1 LGALLGA
8 SSSGKTQDFGS
19 WIPGSNP
26 GAPAK
31 LSFTLHRQQ
40 IMNEKI
46 KIISGNS
53 NRPLAQK
60 IAAYLNL
67 PLCDAEIGRFSDGEI
82 SVKINENIRGKDV
95 FIIQSTNPPAETLL
109 ELLVIADAA
118 RRASAER
125 TTAVIPYYGY
135 ARQDRKDQPRVPITS
150 KLLANLIA
158 ASGADRVLT
167 MDLHAAQIQGFF
179 DIPLDHLFANPVFY
193 EYCSGFKSDE
203 FVVLADLG
211 SIKMVRNFAKKLSMP
226 FAVLDKKRHVANQVE
241 VLNVIGEVKGKNV
254 IVRDDIVDTAG
265 TLTQAA
271 DFLVKL
277 GAKEIYAC
285 LTHAVLSG
293 RSLELIENSSI
304 KKVVISD
311 TIDTQSKK
319 LSPKFEIASVGKI
332 FGEAIKRIHAG
343 ESVSSL
349 FEY

>member
-1 LGALLGA
+1 
-8 SSSGKTQDFGS
+8 
-19 WIPGSNP
+19 
-26 GAPAK
+26 
-31 LSFTLHRQQ
+31 
-40 IMNEKI
+40 MNEKI
-46 KIISGNS
+46 KLISGNS
-53 NRPLAQK
+53 NKPLAK
-60 IAAYLNL
+60 RIADYLNM

-95 FIIQSTNPPAETLL
+95 FIIQSTNPPAENLL
-109 ELLVIADAA
+109 EFLIITDAA
-118 RRASAER
+118 KRASAER
-125 TTAVIPYYGY
+125 ITAVIPYYAY
-135 ARQDRKDQPRVPITS
+135 ARQDRKDKPRVPITA
-150 KLLANLIA
+150 KLMANLIA

-167 MDLHAAQIQGFF
+167 MDLHAVQIQGFF
-179 DIPLDHLFANPVFY
+179 DIPMDHLFANPVFY
-193 EYCSGFKSDE
+193 DYCTGFDSKDW
-203 FVVLADLG
+203 VVLADLG

-241 VLNVIGEVKGKNV
+241 ILNVIGEVEGKNI

-271 DFLVKL
+271 EFLVKQ

-293 RSLELIENSSI
+293 RSLELIEKSSI

-311 TIDTQSKK
+311 TIDVEGKN
-319 LSPKFEIASVGKI
+319 LSHKFEIASVGEI
-332 FGEAIKRIHAG
+332 FGEAISRIHKG